1 MLAVGTAR
9 DFNALKRRVVDSLTA
24 KIRAGSITRTNV
36 TFLHTEP
43 HHDDIM
49 LGYLPGVVRHI
60 REHSTN
66 HFFAALTSGFTAVT
80 NGFMLERLLGLKACI
95 RSGAFSALLTSGY
108 FAPGDETSK
117 NRDVWQYL
125 DGVAAGSA
133 SMKEEGCLRR
143 LLRNL
148 TDLYDERDLARL
160 EFRVDE
166 LIDYFK
172 TQYAGKKDLP
182 LVQRLKGMVREWEA
196 DCLWGYFGWHS
207 DSILHLRL
215 GFYTGD
221 IFTEEPTQERDAVPI
236 LALLGRV
243 NPDIVSVALDPEASG
258 PDTHYKTLQAV
269 TEALKIH
276 RERSG
281 RRNIRIWGY
290 RNIWYRF
297 HPSEANVFI
306 PVSLNMFALQDNAF
320 KNSYLSQKDASFP
333 SYEYDGPFSEL
344 ARKIQVEQY
353 QMLKTCLGRAFFYEH
368 RSALIRAARGFVF
381 LKEMDFDEFELHS
394 RALKRYTENL

>member
-1 MLAVGTAR
+1 VRG
-9 DFNALKRRVVDSLTA
+9 NA
-24 KIRAGSITRTNV
+24 

-60 REHSTN
+60 REHTTR

-80 NGFMLERLLGLKACI
+80 NDFMLKRLLSLREAI
-95 RSGAFSALLTSGY
+95 RSEALASLLASGY
-108 FAPGDETSK
+108 FAPSDETGK

-133 SMKEEGCLRR
+133 SQEEEGNLRR
-143 LLRNL
+143 LLRNIINL
-148 TDLYDERDLARL
+148 YGETDIDRL
-160 EFRVDE
+160 EGRVDE
-166 LIDYFK
+166 LIGYFK

-182 LVQRLKGMVREWEA
+182 HVQRLKGMVREWEA

-207 DSILHLRL
+207 ESIQHLRL

-221 IFTEEPTQERDAVPI
+221 IFTEEPTQERDAMPI
-236 LALLGRV
+236 LALLEKV
-243 NPDIVSVALDPEASG
+243 DPDIVSVALDPEASG
-258 PDTHYKTLQAV
+258 PDTHYKTLQAM

-281 RRNIRIWGY
+281 RKDIRIWGY

-297 HPSEANVFI
+297 HPSEANMFI
-306 PVSLNMFALQDNAF
+306 PVSLNMFALQNSAF
-320 KNSYLSQKDASFP
+320 KNSYVSQKDASFP
-333 SYEYDGPFSEL
+333 SYEYDGPFSDL
-344 ARKIQVEQY
+344 AQKIQVEQY

-368 RSALIRAARGFVF
+368 KSALIRATRGFVF
-381 LKEMDFDEFELHS
+381 LKEMGLDEFVRHS
-394 RALKRYTENL
+394 RALMRYAENI